1 MNIYQRFHFN
11 RFDRQQLLDRSL
23 LVLFFFALAYRIYAC
38 FQVPL
43 DTTDVLRNLGY
54 ASHAMD
60 NSFAI
65 YNTKGIDFRPE
76 IWTFLPWENLTF
88 QYPPVTLI
96 FFYIFSILG
105 LGIFW
110 VKLTLTLIELTCA
123 YLFYKRI
130 SKVAAILFFCAPVS
144 LWFTSHEGQ
153 FEPLLTIFIILNV
166 IAVKDKHWRIAG
178 FLFAISIQ
186 VKQFGI
192 LIAPWMLYEMWR
204 GQSSDSFIYIL
215 RKVTQGVVVGFVP
228 FLAYYL
234 QKPDLLLIPF
244 LTMSGIAGASNS
256 FSWNFLDSRGLL
268 PIYLPPLFNFAPLII
283 LLLVVISE
291 RRKVRTI
298 VSFVPLASFFIVMKS
313 LKVLRPWYFIVSPGF
328 LFCFSQRK
336 KLICLLLIIHLMR
349 TPDITRKI
357 LGKVDSYHEPPKNV
371 YIMESCMFNCNVNQ
385 KFPLM
390 NYKK

>member
-1 MNIYQRFHFN
+1 MNIYQKFHFD
-11 RFDRQQLLDRSL
+11 RFARQELLDRSL
-23 LVLFFFALAYRIYAC
+23 LVLFFLVLAYRIYAC

-54 ASHAMD
+54 ARHAMD
-60 NSFAI
+60 NGFAI
-65 YNTKGIDFRPE
+65 YNTQGIDFRPE
-76 IWTFLPWENLTF
+76 IWTFLPWKNLTF

-110 VKLTLTLIELTCA
+110 VKLTLTLIELACA

-153 FEPLLTIFIILNV
+153 FEALLTLFIILNA
-166 IAVKDKHWRIAG
+166 IAVKDKHWRLAG

-215 RKVTQGVVVGFVP
+215 RKVTQGVVLGFVP
-228 FLAYYL
+228 FLGYYL

-244 LTMSGIAGASNS
+244 LTMSGIQSSNV
-256 FSWNFLDSRGLL
+256 FSWSLKGGGRL
-268 PIYLPPLFNFAPLII
+268 PISLPSLFTSASLII

-291 RRKVRTI
+291 RKKVGTI
-298 VSFVPLASFFIVMKS
+298 VSFVPLASFFFVIKS
-313 LKVLRPWYFIVSPGF
+313 LKVARPWYLIVSPGF

-336 KLICLLLIIHLMR
+336 TLICLLLVIHLMQSYK
-349 TPDITRKI
+349 TTLKM
-357 LGKVDSYHEPPKNV
+357 LGKLDYHEPPENV
-371 YIMESCMFNCNVNQ
+371 YIMESCMFNCNVN
-385 KFPLM
+385 KKLPLM